1 MATPRDT
8 DGFAGTVGAQE
19 GRPLPGIRPPRQ
31 RAKVP
36 LREKIFERD
45 VLLGWGTIAA
55 VLVGWEA
62 VARSGFLP
70 KWAFPSLFEVVGA
83 FLELTLDKTLFVH
96 TGASLFRQVTGV
108 ILAGVAG
115 VVLGVAT
122 GISPVLRAALMP
134 LCRLLYPI
142 PGIAWIPIAI
152 LWFGIG
158 FKSTV
163 FVVFFTGLWP
173 TLFNTQAGIL
183 SMEAQYT
190 DVAKVYL
197 ADRAFYV
204 RHVVLPGALPFIL
217 TGLRLTYGVGWRVIV
232 GAEIISSI
240 TGLGFMLDDARWQLR
255 PDILV
260 LGMAMIALIGWT
272 FDRYLFGTLERAT
285 LQKWGMQSRSV

>member
-1 MATPRDT
+1 MGAQRDVGRVT
-8 DGFAGTVGAQE
+8 GPVGAE
-19 GRPLPGIRPPRQ
+19 GGRSALGVGPPGQ
-31 RAKVP
+31 RGKVP
-36 LREKIFERD
+36 LHKKLSERD
-45 VLLGWGTIAA
+45 FLLGWGTILFA
-55 VLVGWEA
+55 LLLWEV
-62 VARSGFLP
+62 VARSGVLP
-70 KWAFPSLFEVVGA
+70 KWAFPSLVEVGRA
-83 FLELTLDKTLFVH
+83 LGELTLDGTLFLH
-96 TGASLFRQVTGV
+96 TGASLFRQITGV
-108 ILAGVAG
+108 VLAGIAG

-152 LWFGIG
+152 LWLGIG

-183 SMEAQYT
+183 SLEAEYN

-197 ADRAFYV
+197 ADRTFYI